1 MPTQE
6 LFPDAQCA
14 VYDYG
19 LWRSHTNSHTSGCV
33 LAPLHAGIASERKS
47 IRHIKKSSNLTKYE
61 DNFNEANP
69 SFKRNLLR
77 QICTLLTTITRHVFQ
92 VSFVKFQ
99 PAAQEKL
106 SPKDF
111 HG

>member
-33 LAPLHAGIASERKS
+33 LAPWHAGIASERKS
-47 IRHIKKSSNLTKYE
+47 IRHIN
-61 DNFNEANP
+61 
-69 SFKRNLLR
+69 
-77 QICTLLTTITRHVFQ
+77 
-92 VSFVKFQ
+92 
-99 PAAQEKL
+99 
-106 SPKDF
+106 
-111 HG
+111 